1 VTREITCRTVDAPS
15 VSVYHAVTMPTARK
29 ANGQFKKSATARRPT
44 RRRNPAA
51 KSAASTQ
58 KVIWRAAIHV
68 YNDRL
73 REWSMV
79 PADRERLIRDNV
91 GIRAK
96 VRAAESDGRQRDF
109 TWKGKKYL
117 VMPIQDVSGWPTRHR
132 NPAASSDTIV
142 VTARFIDGGGERKT
156 FKTLEGARKYA
167 QSRIG
172 AHPSIGGGYAVDNSG
187 VCTIRVTGT
196 SLQSLFPARG
206 AKLMRRGTHRHE
218 CMSPGCDREG
228 RHLAYEG
235 SPEGD
240 LYYCDDCAYQHSY
253 GRVGSPDSSLM
264 PYPEDIGGHDLFCQ
278 ETSSGWEMDAKGNM
292 VYDCHCGGRFA
303 GER

>member
-1 VTREITCRTVDAPS
+1 MKKMVTRRTVDSPIF
-15 VSVYHAVTMPTARK
+15 SVYHAVTMPTARK
-29 ANGQFKKSATARRPT
+29 ANGQFKRSKTA
-44 RRRNPAA
+44 AA
-51 KSAASTQ
+51 
-58 KVIWRAAIHV
+58 
-68 YNDRL
+68 
-73 REWSMV
+73 
-79 PADRERLIRDNV
+79 
-91 GIRAK
+91 
-96 VRAAESDGRQRDF
+96 
-109 TWKGKKYL
+109 
-117 VMPIQDVSGWPTRHR
+117 RHR
-132 NPAASSDTIV
+132 NPAASSDIIV

-172 AHPSIGGGYAVDNSG
+172 AHPSIGGGYAVDNNG

-206 AKLMRRGTHRHE
+206 AKPMRRGLHRHE

-235 SPEGD
+235 GPEGD

-264 PYPEDIGGHDLFCQ
+264 PYPEDIGG
-278 ETSSGWEMDAKGNM
+278 
-292 VYDCHCGGRFA
+292 RFA